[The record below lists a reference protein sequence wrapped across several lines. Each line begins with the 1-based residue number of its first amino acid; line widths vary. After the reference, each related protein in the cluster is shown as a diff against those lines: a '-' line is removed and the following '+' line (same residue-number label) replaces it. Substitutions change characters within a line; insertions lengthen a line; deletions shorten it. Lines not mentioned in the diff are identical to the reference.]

1 LRIEVGAYLPERP
14 GAAPD
19 VPPRGFPVVALL
31 GFPAVLAFPA
41 VPALAA
47 LPAVPVVPA
56 VPGLRPPNAPMLLWR
71 GLPVLAPSVAFAP
84 LPRFTVMPLRGVV
97 PTPLEV
103 VAVECRTIEVVDEA
117 TTPAA
122 VGRVGRGTPP
132 NGLPGAFGPWWV
144 FAAAVPAPA
153 NAIHSAA
160 PETAAPVA
168 AVRSVER
175 RS

>member
-1 LRIEVGAYLPERP
+1 M
-14 GAAPD
+14 
-19 VPPRGFPVVALL
+19 GFPVVPVL

-47 LPAVPVVPA
+47 LPSVPEVPEL
-56 VPGLRPPNAPMLLWR
+56 PGLPPPNAPMLLWR
-71 GLPVLAPSVAFAP
+71 VLPVVTPPVAFAP
-84 LPRFTVMPLRGVV
+84 LPRFTVMPLRGAV
-97 PTPLEV
+97 PMPLEV
-103 VAVECRTIEVVDEA
+103 VAVECRTIDVVDEA

-122 VGRVGRGTPP
+122 VGRVGPGTPP
-132 NGLPGAFGPWWV
+132 NGLPGAFGPWWL

-153 NAIHSAA
+153 SAIHSAA

-175 RS
+175 RP